1 MTVSTIG
8 YGDVMMSTDYE
19 RLYASMCMLVGAA
32 VYAYMVGAITG
43 IVNEK
48 GRGALEHRSMM
59 SDLNQFLGDIHLPK
73 RLRKEVR
80 LYMLHTK
87 QLRQVGGVAP
97 GPPHPDVVGYYDPN
111 SQPQSP
117 V

>member
-8 YGDVMMSTDYE
+8 YGDVSMSTDYE

-48 GRGALEHRSMM
+48 GRGALEHR
-59 SDLNQFLGDIHLPK
+59 
-73 RLRKEVR
+73 
-80 LYMLHTK
+80 
-87 QLRQVGGVAP
+87 
-97 GPPHPDVVGYYDPN
+97 
-111 SQPQSP
+111 
-117 V
+117 